1 MIKKT
6 LALALASFISTLSLA
21 NVDTVKT
28 NLTKQHPNL
37 KIENIQATEMKGI
50 YSGSMDGQVV
60 YVGEDTQHILIG
72 SMFRLSDQKNLTKD
86 LMLKQNTIDWK
97 KLPLQDAVK
106 TVRGNG
112 KRQIAVFSD
121 PNCPYC
127 KQLETELSKLNDVTI
142 YTFIYPIKTQSI
154 AVSKQV
160 FCEKDPALAWS
171 NLIAKGIQ
179 PSSKKTCANPIE
191 RNLSLGKSLALNG
204 TPAIIFSNGFKVM
217 GAYPAQEIEKMWQE
231 LGL

>member
-1 MIKKT
+1 MIKKILAFT
-6 LALALASFISTLSLA
+6 LVSVISSLSLA
-21 NVDTVKT
+21 NVDTVKS
-28 NLTKQHPNL
+28 NLSKQHPKLN
-37 KIENIQATEMKGI
+37 IENIQATDMKGI

-60 YVGEDTQHILIG
+60 YVGEDAQHILVG
-72 SMFRLSDQKNLTKD
+72 SMYRLSDQKNLTKD
-86 LMLKQNTIDWK
+86 LVLKQNSIDWK

-106 TVRGNG
+106 SVRGNG
-112 KRQIAVFSD
+112 KRQIAIFSD

-142 YTFIYPIKTQSI
+142 YTFIYPIKNQSI

-160 FCEKDPALAWS
+160 FCEKAPALAWS
-171 NLIAKGIQ
+171 NLISKGIQ

-191 RNLSLGKSLALNG
+191 RNLSLGKSLGLNG

-217 GAYPAQEIEKMWQE
+217 GAHPAQDIEKMWKE

>member
-6 LALALASFISTLSLA
+6 LAFALVSFISSLSLA
-21 NVDTVKT
+21 NVDTVKN
-28 NLTKQHPNL
+28 NLSKQHPKLN
-37 KIENIQATEMKGI
+37 IENIQSTDMKGI
-50 YSGSMDGQVV
+50 YSGAMDG
-60 YVGEDTQHILIG
+60 
-72 SMFRLSDQKNLTKD
+72 LSDQKNLTKD
-86 LMLKQNTIDWK
+86 LVLKQNSIDWK

-106 TVRGNG
+106 SVRGNG
-112 KRQIAVFSD
+112 KRQIAIFSD

-127 KQLETELSKLNDVTI
+127 KQLEAELSKLNDVTV

-171 NLIAKGIQ
+171 NLISKGLQ
-179 PSSKKTCANPIE
+179 PTSNKTCANPVE
-191 RNLSLGKSLALNG
+191 RNLSLGKSLGLTG

-217 GAYPAQEIEKMWQE
+217 GSHPAQEIEQMWKE

>member
-6 LALALASFISTLSLA
+6 LALAFVSFISTLSLA

-28 NLTKQHPNL
+28 NLMKQHPNL

-86 LMLKQNTIDWK
+86 LMLKQNSIDWK

-127 KQLETELSKLNDVTI
+127 KQLETELTKLNDVTI

-191 RNLSLGKSLALNG
+191 HNLTLGKSLALNG
-204 TPAIIFSNGFKVM
+204 TPAIIFSNGFKLM